1 VKWFKH
7 YAKAHE
13 DRAIEKLIIE
23 YGIAGYGLY
32 MYCLEIIAGSVEPD
46 NLTFELEPDATI
58 LARRLSM
65 DTLLVERIMH
75 SCIEMGLFD
84 IAENGRL
91 TCFKLTKYIDQNMT
105 SNPQIREILRKAPKP
120 EITSQSQVNHK
131 PITPTC
137 DQIRLDKIRRE
148 EKREE
153 REESEANASP
163 PPPPVRIGNDGTSR
177 FERAKTA
184 GAVIFSPVRKNFIH
198 LRDDERREVLATFT
212 YYSDDEIAAAI
223 KTYAEMLKDD
233 QYDIFAPYA
242 SLIGFLRSGV
252 EKYVD
257 EAKPWDV
264 FKKRSA
270 AEASQEK
277 IDWEKIREDL
287 RAKEAERDK

>member
-153 REESEANASP
+153 REEREAVASP
-163 PPPPVRIGNDGTSR
+163 PPPPVKIGTDGTSR
-177 FERAKTA
+177 FERAKEA
-184 GAVIFSPVRKNFIH
+184 GAGFFPPVRKN
-198 LRDDERREVLATFT
+198 LLELKDDDRREIIATLSH
-212 YYSDDEIAAAI
+212 YSDLEIYDALEN
-223 KTYAEMLKDD
+223 YSLMLKDD

-257 EAKPWDV
+257 EARPREV
-264 FKKRSA
+264 FRKRDPA
-270 AEASQEK
+270 ALEK
-277 IDWEKIREDL
+277 
-287 RAKEAERDK
+287 AERDAVFEQMRKEREETEDDE

>member
-1 VKWFKH
+1 MSDTIQRVRDKTGNFSIILNECFQRADLSARAKGVFGYIMTLPDSWKIRKVELYSHFTEGRDALDAAFKELE
-7 YAKAHE
+7 A
-13 DRAIEKLIIE
+13 
-23 YGIAGYGLY
+23 AGYI
-32 MYCLEIIAGSVEPD
+32 ESKEVREAGK
-46 NLTFELEPDATI
+46 F
-58 LARRLSM
+58 ARFDYTVNESCGKPVPGKPYTVKPVPENPHLLKTDLSK
-65 DTLLVERIMH
+65 D
-75 SCIEMGLFD
+75 
-84 IAENGRL
+84 
-91 TCFKLTKYIDQNMT
+91 
-105 SNPQIREILRKAPKP
+105 LRKVRTK
-120 EITSQSQVNHK
+120 
-131 PITPTC
+131 
-137 DQIRLDKIRRE
+137 
-148 EKREE
+148 E
-153 REESEANASP
+153 REESEAFASP